1 MIHGKMQRAERKMR
15 INSPRKREGE
25 GRERGFC
32 RFKL

>member
-1 MIHGKMQRAERKMR
+1 VEMR

-32 RFKL
+32 RFKV